1 MKARQR
7 IYRTQSLSEHVSFQQ
22 QRLTKSFAQL
32 DATRWDCIV
41 SLGNADIGARGG
53 GQH

>member
-7 IYRTQSLSEHVSFQQ
+7 IYRTQSLSELVSFQQ
-22 QRLTKSFAQL
+22 QL
-32 DATRWDCIV
+32 DATCWDCV
-41 SLGNADIGARGG
+41 VGLGNTDIGARGG

>member
-7 IYRTQSLSEHVSFQQ
+7 IYRTQSLSELVSFQ
-22 QRLTKSFAQL
+22 QL
-32 DATRWDCIV
+32 DATRWGCVV
-41 SLGNADIGARGG
+41 SLGNSDIGARGG

>member
-1 MKARQR
+1 MKARQK
-7 IYRTQSLSEHVSFQQ
+7 IYRTQSLSKHVSFQQ
-22 QRLTKSFAQL
+22 RQL
-32 DATRWDCIV
+32 DATRWDCVV

>member
-7 IYRTQSLSEHVSFQQ
+7 IYRTQSLSEPVSFQQ
-22 QRLTKSFAQL
+22 QRLTRSFAQL
-32 DATRWDCIV
+32 DATRWNCVV